1 MTIARA
7 RRRLPPAGPPRNGER
22 RLLPARATF
31 SPAASVSRALWRGR
45 SATTKPVCVVVSSLF
60 MISGWTATKVDGSAD
75 GEQERARSVFGAR
88 RKVAFAMRSVPRPNT
103 PPLRAVLR
111 LVHTYADWSSFPL
124 PCSTKLQRTARRLT
138 DWRFRSRTNA
148 EGFPM
153 EHLTNA
159 NTTHT
164 G

>member
-1 MTIARA
+1 MGPLTENRNERA
-7 RRRLPPAGPPRNGER
+7 VCSVREERSRLPCGQFPA
-22 RLLPARATF
+22 
-31 SPAASVSRALWRGR
+31 
-45 SATTKPVCVVVSSLF
+45 
-60 MISGWTATKVDGSAD
+60 
-75 GEQERARSVFGAR
+75 
-88 RKVAFAMRSVPRPNT
+88 PNT